1 MQCARPREVLVDDL
15 WDDYALRLMQRDYF
29 ETPSQREPL
38 PVDATRLAA
47 PLSPLARSGLFLS
60 IAKVLSPMLTVLFI
74 VLLVFAF
81 NAGVK
86 DGEEWA
92 ILHSETN
99 R

>member
-1 MQCARPREVLVDDL
+1 
-15 WDDYALRLMQRDYF
+15 
-29 ETPSQREPL
+29 
-38 PVDATRLAA
+38 
-47 PLSPLARSGLFLS
+47 
-60 IAKVLSPMLTVLFI
+60 MLTVLFI